1 MLLIASIDN
10 DGVTDNDGD
19 SNTNGDSISGGWV
32 DDNDSGS
39 VSWIEKKISYFLKDK
54 IKKYKIKNLFW
65 KNLLN
70 YKKLMAPTPKSNNF
84 LNFHYISIKS
94 WCLKQQFNYIIP
106 I

>member
-39 VSWIEKKISYFLKDK
+39 VS
-54 IKKYKIKNLFW
+54 
-65 KNLLN
+65 
-70 YKKLMAPTPKSNNF
+70 
-84 LNFHYISIKS
+84 
-94 WCLKQQFNYIIP
+94 
-106 I
+106 